1 MDALGDSSLYMATA
15 VVFLITLVSCAL
27 FAFLETTITAL
38 RLFKLKELAATNG
51 HYQKL
56 FQSLEKNQHRVLST
70 IIIANHLA
78 SFTAAVMSTRIME
91 QYFAE
96 FPSSIGFSLGI
107 GLTTAL
113 ILIFGEII
121 PKNIA
126 KIHGE
131 KILGSVL
138 WLVNI
143 IYYLLYPFINVLTT
157 FANYLVYKIAGS
169 KALESTDFITSE
181 KEIHFLID
189 YINEKGLIESDKTS
203 MLKSIFSLGTTP
215 VREIMAPAMSIV
227 SISADTPMQDVLN
240 LFSAHQYSRF
250 PVYEER
256 QDNIIGMLHMK
267 DVFAL
272 VSRQEERQ
280 LKDIVRPI
288 LFIPESIKVNQLL
301 KEFKQQHMHIA
312 MVLNEYGGI
321 IGLVTLEDVLEEIV
335 GDIRDEYEANTEKA
349 ILLKQGSW
357 LIDAT
362 IELEQ
367 LSSLLGISFETEVS
381 NTLGG
386 FLTEKLMHVPKK
398 GERIAYGDYHFQVQ
412 QANPKR
418 VLQVLVLKHATE
430 HIESN

>member
-1 MDALGDSSLYMATA
+1 MESLADSSIYLT
-15 VVFLITLVSCAL
+15 VLIFSVSLVSCTL

-78 SFTAAVMSTRIME
+78 SFTAAVMSTRLME
-91 QYFAE
+91 TFFAQ

-107 GLTTAL
+107 GLTTGL
-113 ILIFGEII
+113 ILVFGEII

-131 KILGSVL
+131 RMLGSML
-138 WLVNI
+138 WLVNS
-143 IYYLLYPFINVLTT
+143 IYYVLYPFINILIT
-157 FANYLVYKIAGS
+157 FANYILYKISDG
-169 KALESTDFITSE
+169 KALESTEFITSE

-189 YINEKGLIESDKTS
+189 YITEKGLIESEKTS
-203 MLKSIFSLGTTP
+203 MLKSVFALGTTP
-215 VREIMAPAMSIV
+215 VRNIMVPTTSIV
-227 SISADTPMQDVLN
+227 SINAALSMKETLS
-240 LFSAHQYSRF
+240 LFSTYHYSRF
-250 PVYEER
+250 PVYEEH

-267 DVFAL
+267 DIFTL
-272 VSRQEERQ
+272 ISRHEECT

-288 LFIPESIKVNQLL
+288 LFMPESIKVNQLL
-301 KEFKQQHMHIA
+301 KEFKQQQMHIA

-321 IGLVTLEDVLEEIV
+321 VGLVTLEDVLEEIV
-335 GDIRDEYEANTEKA
+335 GDIRDEHEDRTEKA

-357 LIDAT
+357 LVDAT

-367 LSSLLGISFETEVS
+367 LNTLLNTSLETEAS
-381 NTLGG
+381 HTLGG

-398 GERIAYGDYHFQVQ
+398 GERVTYGSYNFQVQ
-412 QANPKR
+412 QANQKR
-418 VLQVLVLKHATE
+418 VVQVLIFKQHNDQAE
-430 HIESN
+430 MI